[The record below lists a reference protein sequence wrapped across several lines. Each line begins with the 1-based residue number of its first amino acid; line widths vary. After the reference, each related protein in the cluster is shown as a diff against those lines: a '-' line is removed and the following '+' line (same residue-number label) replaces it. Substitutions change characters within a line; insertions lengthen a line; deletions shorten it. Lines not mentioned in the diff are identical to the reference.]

1 MKTKTIKKQAGLIAL
16 IILVVNVFSFF
27 NYLRIDFTSDSR
39 FTLSGLSYT
48 VINTVEDPMKVT
60 VYLKGDLNAEFKR
73 LQRETS
79 FFLEELHIEN
89 RKIVYEF
96 IDPLENNGDAQQVAN
111 MFYQSGMMPENI
123 NEKKNG
129 KLTKTTVFPWAVIAY
144 KGKEKKV
151 HLLNK
156 KMNVGVEEM
165 INASIQNL
173 EYAFT
178 DAITKL
184 SRKRTKKVAVLRSN
198 GELGDRYLTDFLTEV
213 GEYYLIAPFSLDSVA
228 TRPQIVYDELVKFD
242 AVISSKPQE
251 KFTDEAVYVLD
262 QYIMNGGKA
271 LWMLDNVAIEKDS
284 LKGTGSAVALP
295 RDLNL
300 LNLFFKYGVR
310 INYELINDVYSA
322 PIYLSTGNNENTQ
335 LNPYPWFYEP
345 LVQPQNNHPIVTNI
359 NAVKFEFAN
368 SIDTLKNDI
377 DKTVLLQSS
386 KSSRTEGTP
395 REISLDII
403 NTRPTPEMYPEG
415 NYPLAVLL
423 EGEFTSVYKDRITP
437 IDLKSH
443 TDRSPYTS
451 QIVIADG
458 DIAKNEIQRGKPLSL
473 GFDRFT
479 GDSYGN
485 KVFLMNAL
493 NYMLGDEELLKLRN
507 RIITIATLDDAKV
520 ETNKWLYQFI
530 TIVGTSFIIIVL
542 GWAFVWYRKRKLR

>member
-1 MKTKTIKKQAGLIAL
+1 MRAKTIKKQVGLIAL

-27 NYLRIDFTSDSR
+27 YHLRIDFTSDQR
-39 FTLSGLSYT
+39 FTLSGLSNT
-48 VINTVEDPMKVT
+48 VINSINDPMKVT
-60 VYLKGDLNAEFKR
+60 VYLKGDLNGEFKR
-73 LQRETS
+73 LQRETA
-79 FFLEELHIEN
+79 FLLDELHLEN
-89 RKIVYEF
+89 RRIIYEF
-96 IDPLENNGDAQQVAN
+96 VDPLEDNRDAQEVAN

-129 KLTKTTVFPWAVIAY
+129 KLTKTTVFPWAVIEY
-144 KGKEKKV
+144 KGKEEKV

-165 INASIQNL
+165 VNSSIQNL
-173 EYAFT
+173 EYVFT
-178 DAITKL
+178 NAITKL
-184 SRKRTKKVAVLRSN
+184 TRERTKKIAVLRSK
-198 GELGDRYLTDFLTEV
+198 GELNDRYLTDFLTKV

-228 TRPQIVYDELVKFD
+228 SKPQIVYDELVKFD
-242 AVISSKPQE
+242 AIISSKPQE
-251 KFTDEAVYVLD
+251 KFTDEEVYVLD
-262 QYIMNGGKA
+262 QYIMSGGKA

-322 PIYLSTGNNENTQ
+322 PIYLSTGSSENTQ

-345 LVQPQNNHPIVTNI
+345 LVQSQNNHPIVTNI

-377 DKTVLLQSS
+377 KKTVLLQSS
-386 KSSRTEGTP
+386 ESSRAEGTP
-395 REISLDII
+395 REINLDII
-403 NTRPTPEMYPEG
+403 NTRPTPDMYPEG

-437 IDLKSH
+437 IELNTH
-443 TDRSPYTS
+443 TDKSLYTM

-458 DIAKNEIQRGKPLSL
+458 DIAKNEIQRGKPLAL

-479 GDSYGN
+479 GDTYGN
-485 KVFLMNAL
+485 KEFLINAL
-493 NYMLGDEELLKLRN
+493 NYMLGDEELLQLRS
-507 RIITIATLDDAKV
+507 RIINIATLDDAKV
-520 ETNKWLYQFI
+520 ESSRWFYQFLN
-530 TIVGTSFIIIVL
+530 IVVAAIIIIVL
-542 GWAFVWYRKRKLR
+542 GWAFSWYRKRRIR